1 MTESHFFTTTDSG
14 PERWLMLDRPLLMNA
29 VPLTG
34 WVALRDAFRDFRS
47 SEQRVLVISGA
58 GGNFC
63 SGADMSGDEVA
74 GGTMSAAVGARLMRP
89 VSEAAT
95 ELFDMP
101 KPVVAMVDGVAAG
114 GGLNL
119 ALGCDIV
126 VASELARL
134 SAAFV
139 RRGLTVDFGGTWLL
153 PRIVGLARAKE
164 LALTGRVVD
173 ADEALRIGLVA
184 AVVPAEEL
192 RSTVEDLAG
201 KLAAGAPLA
210 QRFIKQGL
218 NRSVEWSFEQALAF
232 EAQTQA
238 TLLTSADVAEG
249 VLAFQEKR
257 LPNFTGE

>member
-1 MTESHFFTTTDSG
+1 MADSHFFTTTDSG
-14 PERWLMLDRPLLMNA
+14 PERWLMLDRPSRMNA
-29 VPLTG
+29 VPLSG

-63 SGADMSGDEVA
+63 SGADVSSEEITGRL
-74 GGTMSAAVGARLMRP
+74 TSAAVGAQLMHP

-95 ELFDMP
+95 ELFEMP

-114 GGLNL
+114 AGLNL

-126 VASELARL
+126 IASELARL
-134 SAAFV
+134 SVAFV

-153 PRIVGLARAKE
+153 PRVVGLARAKE
-164 LALTGRVVD
+164 LALTGRVID
-173 ADEALRIGLVA
+173 ADEALRIGLVT
-184 AVVPAEEL
+184 AVVSAEEL
-192 RSTVEDLAG
+192 RSTVEDLVG
-201 KLAAGAPLA
+201 RLAAGAPLA

-218 NRSVEWSFEQALAF
+218 NRSLEWSFEQALAF

-249 VLAFQEKR
+249 VLSFQEKR
-257 LPNFTGE
+257 PPDFTGE

>member
-1 MTESHFFTTTDSG
+1 
-14 PERWLMLDRPLLMNA
+14 
-29 VPLTG
+29 
-34 WVALRDAFRDFRS
+34 
-47 SEQRVLVISGA
+47 
-58 GGNFC
+58 
-63 SGADMSGDEVA
+63 
-74 GGTMSAAVGARLMRP
+74 
-89 VSEAAT
+89 
-95 ELFDMP
+95 
-101 KPVVAMVDGVAAG
+101 
-114 GGLNL
+114 
-119 ALGCDIV
+119 
-126 VASELARL
+126 
-134 SAAFV
+134 
-139 RRGLTVDFGGTWLL
+139 LL
-153 PRIVGLARAKE
+153 PRIVGFARAKE

-192 RSTVEDLAG
+192 RSAVEDLAG